1 MANMVVDE
9 TTGEILVDVDLERL
23 TDPFPMAARKSRTG
37 GGGRTFT
44 YVDGTTVI
52 HRLIEATHNRYG
64 FSVDKYWSQD
74 NSRLALVTLTI
85 PGLGS
90 RSHIGVQA
98 EVANQGEDALAKGAI
113 TDGLKKAATLFGV
126 GLELYGPD
134 LNALPADGPSASPA
148 PTRGAHG
155 SGQAQS
161 PQKPSSAAPSAPQ
174 RGIGTDAAA
183 VQRGVARE
191 QTASDSR
198 IPDKYPR
205 VDGKWTM
212 ADVVQWMHEANFS
225 GVTDFGSAIKAA
237 QAWGKQEF
245 GIEDIIKH
253 ESPPK
258 PGKEQYGNGTYPSAV
273 VEAVSYWMDQQ
284 GGESN
289 TTQAEAAPEDEDDVP
304 F

>member
-1 MANMVVDE
+1 MVDTE
-9 TTGEILVDVDLERL
+9 TGEVLADVDLERL
-23 TDPFPMAARKSRTG
+23 TEPFPQAALRSRPG
-37 GGGRTFT
+37 ARGMNLT

-52 HRLIEATHNRYG
+52 HRLIEATHNSYS

-74 NSRLALVTLTI
+74 NTRLALVTLTI

-98 EVANQGEDALAKGAI
+98 EDNKSGEDALAKGAI

-134 LNALPADGPSASPA
+134 LNSLPADGPSASPA
-148 PTRGAHG
+148 PTRAANAP
-155 SGQAQS
+155 SQAKS
-161 PQKPSSAAPSAPQ
+161 PQRPSKTAPSAPQ
-174 RGIGTDAAA
+174 RGIGTNPAA
-183 VQRGVARE
+183 VQKGIERE
-191 QTASDSR
+191 QAASDPR
-198 IPDKYPR
+198 IPEKYPR
-205 VDGKWTM
+205 IDGTWNMAAVVD
-212 ADVVQWMHEANFS
+212 WMNEAGFA

-245 GIEDIIKH
+245 GIEDIVKH

-258 PGKEQYGNGTYPSAV
+258 PGKEKYGNGTYPSAV
-273 VEAVSYWMDQQ
+273 IEAVSYWMDQQ
-284 GGESN
+284 EGKSN
-289 TTQAEAAPEDEDDVP
+289 TTQAEAAPAEDDFDDVP